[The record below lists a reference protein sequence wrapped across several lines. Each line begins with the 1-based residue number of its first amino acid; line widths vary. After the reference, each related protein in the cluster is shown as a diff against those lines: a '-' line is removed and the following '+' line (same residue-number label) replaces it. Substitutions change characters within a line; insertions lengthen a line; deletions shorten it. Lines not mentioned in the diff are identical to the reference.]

1 MPQITLTLSL
11 QETNLILE
19 ALGGMPYARVYELV
33 NAIHRQTVTQVEPDG
48 AAVPAPRDQVPAGGL
63 A

>member
-19 ALGGMPYARVYELV
+19 ALGDLPYARVYELV
-33 NAIHRQTVTQVEPDG
+33 NAIHRQTLTQVEPAAEPVVAPVAAGG
-48 AAVPAPRDQVPAGGL
+48 AA
-63 A
+63 